1 MTLAPPLG
9 VYVHWPYCSRIC
21 PYCDFNVVRDRG
33 RIEQQRSLVDAI
45 VRDLEAQRQTT
56 GPRRLV
62 SIFFGG
68 GTPSLMDPAWA
79 GRLVAAARDLWDA
92 DEDLEVTLEGNPT
105 DAEAER
111 FAGFAAA
118 GVGRLSLGA
127 QSFDD
132 EALAFLGRNHGAAE
146 ALRAGE
152 QARIAFPRNSID
164 LIYARPGQT
173 EAAWTRDLETA
184 VALGPEHISPY
195 QLTIE
200 SGTAFGR
207 AVDRGR
213 WTPPDPDLAAAL
225 YGVTQTVLQRHGYDA
240 YEVSNHAKGKAARSR
255 HNLLYWRG
263 HDYLGVGPGSHGR
276 ITLERGR
283 IATKAAAGV
292 ADYIRRV
299 AETARG
305 WEGCEDLSPLQVAE
319 ERLLAGLRTSEG
331 VALAELHPLS
341 LTRLA
346 DLIDARLVERTMER
360 VTATPEGRL
369 VLDRV
374 TTELAA

>member
-146 ALRAGE
+146 ALRAAE
-152 QARIAFPRNSID
+152 QARTAFPRNSID

-200 SGTAFGR
+200 SSTAFGR

>member
-1 MTLAPPLG
+1 MVLK
-9 VYVHWPYCSRIC
+9 
-21 PYCDFNVVRDRG
+21 
-33 RIEQQRSLVDAI
+33 LV
-45 VRDLEAQRQTT
+45 
-56 GPRRLV
+56 P
-62 SIFFGG
+62 
-68 GTPSLMDPAWA
+68 GT
-79 GRLVAAARDLWDA
+79 RLVAAARDLWDA

-146 ALRAGE
+146 ALRAAE
-152 QARIAFPRNSID
+152 QAMAAFPRNSID

-263 HDYLGVGPGSHGR
+263 HDYLGVGPGAHGR

>member
-1 MTLAPPLG
+1 MPLG
-9 VYVHWPYCSRIC
+9 VYVHWPYCRRIC

-33 RIEQQRSLVDAI
+33 RNEQQQSLVDAL
-45 VRDLEAQRQTT
+45 VHDLEAQRQTT

-68 GTPSLMDPAWA
+68 GTPSLMDPSWT

-92 DEDLEVTLEGNPT
+92 DEDLEVTLEANPT

-127 QSFDD
+127 QSFD
-132 EALAFLGRNHGAAE
+132 EGALAFLGRNHGAAE
-146 ALRAGE
+146 ALRAAE
-152 QARIAFPRNSID
+152 RARAAFPRRSID

-173 EAAWTRDLETA
+173 QAAWTRDLETA

-213 WTPPDPDLAAAL
+213 WAPPDPDLAAAL
-225 YGVTQTVLQRHGYDA
+225 YGVTQAVLQRHGFDA
-240 YEVSNHAKGKAARSR
+240 YEVSNHARGDAARSR

-263 HDYLGVGPGSHGR
+263 HDYLGVGPGAHGR

-283 IATKAAAGV
+283 IATRAATGV

-299 AETARG
+299 GETGRG
-305 WEGCEDLSPLQVAE
+305 WESCEDLTPLQVAE
-319 ERLLAGLRTSEG
+319 ERLLTGLRTSEG
-331 VALAELHPLS
+331 VALAELRPLS
-341 LTRLA
+341 LARLA
-346 DLIDARLVERTMER
+346 DLIDARLVERTAER
-360 VTATPEGRL
+360 LTVTTAGRL
-369 VLDRV
+369 VLDRL
-374 TTELAA
+374 TAELAA

>member
-146 ALRAGE
+146 ALRAAE
-152 QARIAFPRNSID
+152 QARTAFPRNSID

-263 HDYLGVGPGSHGR
+263 HDYLGVGPGAHGR